1 MTTMTLM
8 MMLFNIINNNASPS
22 IESKFSSRNNSKE
35 SRSIDNRILESKSGK
50 SAKSH
55 SHSHTH
61 SHSHSNSNKSEKSSE
76 THTHSKSE
84 KSSHTHT
91 HSKSEKSSHT
101 HTHSKSEKSSHTHTH
116 SKSYKSNGEGKG
128 KSSKSE
134 KSKGKGKGGENTR
147 SPIFSPIQN
156 PTRTPTKKPTD
167 IPTMFEPADIP
178 IEAASLSPTATTP
191 SPTASALPT
200 TSPTDTRGKC
210 EDSNTFRFNNEV
222 DKNCDTWVSKN
233 PAKRCLRIDPATE
246 KNVRY
251 FCPNICKTKCKTKSP
266 KASPTSAPTTNDRG
280 ECEDSNTF
288 RFNNEVDKN
297 CDTWVSK
304 NPAKRCK
311 KNDPVT
317 GKDVKFF
324 CPKICK
330 TKCKTKSPKASPT
343 SAPTTNDRGE
353 CEDSVTFR
361 FNNEQNK
368 ECNGWVSAQ
377 PKQRCKKNDP
387 VTGKDVKFFCP
398 KICKT
403 KCKSTPSVDSNSIM
417 DIATRITY
425 LSTLVDLIFQ
435 AGLYGTLSG
444 AGPFTVFAPTNAAF
458 LESLVGDKTSLS
470 AEQLFS
476 ILTYHVVEGIYPVTD
491 LKDGTILTTI
501 QGDTLSFERTEET
514 VEFTNGQ
521 RIIVPNILA
530 TNGIVHFIDG
540 VLIPKR

>member
-8 MMLFNIINNNASPS
+8 MILFNIINNNASPS
-22 IESKFSSRNNSKE
+22 IESKFSSRNNPKE

-50 SAKSH
+50 SANSH
-55 SHSHTH
+55 SHSH
-61 SHSHSNSNKSEKSSE
+61 SHSKSNKSEKSSE

-116 SKSYKSNGEGKG
+116 SKSYKSSGKGKG

-222 DKNCDTWVSKN
+222 DKQCDTWVSKN
-233 PAKRCLRIDPATE
+233 PAKRCMRIDPATG

-251 FCPNICKTKCKTKSP
+251 FCPN
-266 KASPTSAPTTNDRG
+266 
-280 ECEDSNTF
+280 
-288 RFNNEVDKN
+288 
-297 CDTWVSK
+297 
-304 NPAKRCK
+304 
-311 KNDPVT
+311 
-317 GKDVKFF
+317 
-324 CPKICK
+324 ICK

-387 VTGKDVKFFCP
+387 VTGKNVKFFCP
-398 KICKT
+398 KICRT

-476 ILTYHVVEGIYPVTD
+476 ILTYHVVEGIYTEDALVNG
-491 LKDGTILTTI
+491 LILTTL
-501 QGDTLSFERTEET
+501 QGDKLTLSSQGKN
-514 VEFTNGQ
+514 EFVNDEK
-521 RIIVPNILA
+521 IIIPNILA
-530 TNGIVHFIDG
+530 NNGIIHVIGG
-540 VLIPKR
+540 VLTPEG